1 MHAWQSAAWLHGG
14 LLCRTADDALLER
27 ARSGHASSATR
38 LDLDPWMT
46 ESRVVAAHQALHSAQ
61 VTLAG
66 TAASL

>member
-1 MHAWQSAAWLHGG
+1 MHGRALHGFTEG

-27 ARSGHASSATR
+27 SRSGHVSSAAR

-61 VTLAG
+61 VI
-66 TAASL
+66 